1 MTPAGRG
8 APVARLAR
16 VTVVLQVLVNA
27 LGLAV
32 AVWAVPGIELTGDDD
47 ADRVVTLLLVALVF
61 GLVNLVVKPLTQL
74 VALPL
79 YLLTLGLI
87 AFVAN
92 ALMLWLTSW
101 LAGVLGL
108 PFAVD
113 GFWAALLGA
122 LVISFVG
129 WLVGSLVDR

>member
-1 MTPAGRG
+1 
-8 APVARLAR
+8 VS
-16 VTVVLQVLVNA
+16 VVLQVLVNA
-27 LGLAV
+27 LGLAM

-47 ADRVVTLLLVALVF
+47 TDRVVTLLLVALVF

-87 AFVAN
+87 AFVVN

-101 LAGVLGL
+101 IAGVFGL
-108 PFAVD
+108 PFSVD

-122 LVISFVG
+122 LMISFVG

>member
-1 MTPAGRG
+1 MT
-8 APVARLAR
+8 L
-16 VTVVLQVLVNA
+16 VLQVLVNA
-27 LGLAV
+27 LGLAM

-47 ADRVVTLLLVALVF
+47 TDRVVTLLLVALVF

-87 AFVAN
+87 AFVVN

-101 LAGVLGL
+101 IAGVFGL
-108 PFAVD
+108 PFSVD

>member
-1 MTPAGRG
+1 MS
-8 APVARLAR
+8 
-16 VTVVLQVLVNA
+16 VVLQVLVNA
-27 LGLAV
+27 LGLAM

-47 ADRVVTLLLVALVF
+47 TDRVVTLLLVALVF

-87 AFVAN
+87 AFVVN

-101 LAGVLGL
+101 IAGVFGL
-108 PFAVD
+108 PFSVD

>member
-1 MTPAGRG
+1 
-8 APVARLAR
+8 VS
-16 VTVVLQVLVNA
+16 VVLQVLVNA

-87 AFVAN
+87 AFVVN
-92 ALMLWLTSW
+92 AFMLWLTSW
-101 LAGVLGL
+101 IAGVFGL
-108 PFAVD
+108 PFTVD

>member
-1 MTPAGRG
+1 
-8 APVARLAR
+8 
-16 VTVVLQVLVNA
+16 VTLVLQVLVNA

-47 ADRVVTLLLVALVF
+47 ADRVVTVVLVALVF

-87 AFVAN
+87 AFVVN

-101 LAGVLGL
+101 IAGVLGL
-108 PFAVD
+108 PFTVD

-122 LVISFVG
+122 LVIGFVG
-129 WLVGSLVDR
+129 WLVSSLVDR

>member
-1 MTPAGRG
+1 
-8 APVARLAR
+8 VK
-16 VTVVLQVLVNA
+16 VVLQVLVNA

-32 AVWAVPGIELTGDDD
+32 AVWAVPGVELTGDDD
-47 ADRVVTLLLVALVF
+47 ADRVLTLLLVALVF
-61 GLVNLVVKPLTQL
+61 GLVNLVVRPLTQL

-87 AFVAN
+87 AFVVN

-101 LAGVLGL
+101 LAGVFGL
-108 PFAVD
+108 PFSVD

-122 LVISFVG
+122 LVVSFVG
-129 WLVGSLVDR
+129 WLVSSLVDR

>member
-1 MTPAGRG
+1 MTA
-8 APVARLAR
+8 
-16 VTVVLQVLVNA
+16 VLQVLVNA

-47 ADRVVTLLLVALVF
+47 ADRVVTLVLVALVF

-87 AFVAN
+87 AFVVN

-101 LAGVLGL
+101 LAGVFRL
-108 PFAVD
+108 PFSVE

-129 WLVGSLVDR
+129 WLVSSLVDR

>member
-1 MTPAGRG
+1 
-8 APVARLAR
+8 VS
-16 VTVVLQVLVNA
+16 VVLQVLVNA
-27 LGLAV
+27 LGLAM

-47 ADRVVTLLLVALVF
+47 TDRVVTMLLVALVF

-87 AFVAN
+87 AFVVN

-101 LAGVLGL
+101 IAGVFGL
-108 PFAVD
+108 PFSVD

>member
-1 MTPAGRG
+1 
-8 APVARLAR
+8 VS
-16 VTVVLQVLVNA
+16 VVLQVLVNA
-27 LGLAV
+27 LGLAM

-47 ADRVVTLLLVALVF
+47 TDRVVTLLLVALVF

-87 AFVAN
+87 AFVVN

-101 LAGVLGL
+101 IAGVFGL
-108 PFAVD
+108 PFSVD